1 MPWHG
6 KWGLIALLVLAA
18 IMVIASLMQSS
29 YHAVV
34 RH

>member
-1 MPWHG
+1 V
-6 KWGLIALLVLAA
+6 LVALAV
-18 IMVIASLMQSS
+18 IMVIAQLMQSS